1 VAGSART
8 SKYPEPLAEGMCS
21 MQEQV
26 AHAVAPPHDDEAA
39 EPVRRGDEAAVLTHR
54 GDEAAALDV
63 LWRVFYAPDG
73 RTAVCPGC
81 AEARRFHRVSRR
93 RAYACDR
100 CGAHIYPA
108 AATPFRRSALPL
120 ADWLS
125 ATAIVVE
132 SGGKVTPARLAR
144 ALGVGYRTGW
154 RMRERLTA
162 ALRSDGDARQR
173 LEACAHAWRRPEEP
187 GDEALVDAL
196 SPEDRIRAAACRVLA
211 ERGLS
216 STRVADIAREAGLS
230 SAAIHYYF
238 KSKDEVLLSALC
250 WTGEQL
256 HTGLRRL
263 TDEPAD
269 AVTRVRRLLDMS
281 VPSDQALHD
290 EYLLWLEVWVRVRS
304 HPDFLAECMR
314 MSRQWHEAV
323 TTVIARG
330 IDEGVFRPV
339 VPLAEL
345 CDRYVAM
352 AESLAYR
359 SALGYEGFTPERSR
373 QILARFTAEQLQVA
387 PGALDG

>member
-1 VAGSART
+1 
-8 SKYPEPLAEGMCS
+8 
-21 MQEQV
+21 MQEQAPHAGAT
-26 AHAVAPPHDDEAA
+26 AHL
-39 EPVRRGDEAAVLTHR
+39 R
-54 GDEAAALDV
+54 DEAAALDV
-63 LWRVFYAPDG
+63 LWRVYCAPDG

-81 AEARRFHRVSRR
+81 AVARRFHRVSRR

-120 ADWLS
+120 SDWLT

-144 ALGVGYRTGW
+144 ALGVEYRTGW
-154 RMRERLTA
+154 RMRERLTG
-162 ALRSDGDARQR
+162 ALRSDGDAVER
-173 LEACAHAWRRPEEP
+173 LEACARAWRNAGGSPDEPLVDAQRPEE
-187 GDEALVDAL
+187 
-196 SPEDRIRAAACRVLA
+196 RIRAAACRVLA

-216 STRVADIAREAGLS
+216 STRVADIAREAGVS

-238 KSKDEVLLSALC
+238 KSKDEVLLSALL

-256 HTGLRRL
+256 HAGLRRL
-263 TDEPAD
+263 TEEPAD
-269 AVTRVRRLLDMS
+269 ALTRMRRLLDMS
-281 VPSDQALHD
+281 VPSDQRLHD

-304 HPDFLAECMR
+304 HPDFLDECMR
-314 MSRQWHEAV
+314 MSRQWHAAV

-330 IDEGVFRPV
+330 VAEGAFRPV

-359 SALGYEGFTPERSR
+359 AALGYEGFTPERSR

-387 PGALDG
+387 PGALDA

>member
-1 VAGSART
+1 MR
-8 SKYPEPLAEGMCS
+8 
-21 MQEQV
+21 EQ
-26 AHAVAPPHDDEAA
+26 APHAAATRPRGGATTRREQGTAPAQRDGEAA
-39 EPVRRGDEAAVLTHR
+39 AATHR
-54 GDEAAALDV
+54 DDEAAALDV
-63 LWRVFYAPDG
+63 LWRVYYAPDG

-81 AEARRFHRVSRR
+81 AETRRFHRVSRR

-120 ADWLS
+120 SDWLT

-132 SGGKVTPARLAR
+132 SGGKVTPARLSR
-144 ALGVGYRTGW
+144 ALGVEYRTGW
-154 RMRERLTA
+154 RMRERLTR
-162 ALRSDGDARQR
+162 ALPSDGDAVER
-173 LEACAHAWRRPEEP
+173 LEACARAWRDAGSPDEPLVDAQRPEE
-187 GDEALVDAL
+187 
-196 SPEDRIRAAACRVLA
+196 RIRAAACRVMA

-216 STRVADIAREAGLS
+216 STRVADIAREAGVS
-230 SAAIHYYF
+230 SATIHYYF
-238 KSKDEVLLSALC
+238 KSKDEVLLSALL

-256 HTGLRRL
+256 YAGLRRL
-263 TDEPAD
+263 TEEPAD
-269 AVTRVRRLLDMS
+269 AVTRMRRLLDMS
-281 VPSDQALHD
+281 VPSDQRLHD

-304 HPDFLAECMR
+304 HPDFLDECMR

-330 IDEGVFRPV
+330 ADEGAFRPV

-359 SALGYEGFTPERSR
+359 AALGYEGFTPERSR
-373 QILARFTAEQLQVA
+373 QVLARFTAEQLQIA
-387 PGALDG
+387 PGALDA

>member
-1 VAGSART
+1 VRAART
-8 SKYPEPLAEGMCS
+8 SKYAPAQAATAGEGS
-21 MQEQV
+21 SV
-26 AHAVAPPHDDEAA
+26 AVEARQDVTPGAPDAQSPGRDEA
-39 EPVRRGDEAAVLTHR
+39 D
-54 GDEAAALDV
+54 ALDA
-63 LWRVFYAPDG
+63 LWRAFHAPDG
-73 RTAVCPGC
+73 RTTVCPSC
-81 AEARRFHRVSRR
+81 AETRRFHRVSRR

-108 AATPFRRSALPL
+108 AGTPFCRSALPL
-120 ADWLS
+120 SDWLT
-125 ATAIVVE
+125 ATAIVIE

-144 ALGVGYRTGW
+144 ALDVSYRTGW
-154 RMRERLTA
+154 RMRERLVRA
-162 ALRSDGDARQR
+162 QRADADALQR
-173 LEACAHAWRRPEEP
+173 LEPCALAWRHPSGP
-187 GDEALVDAL
+187 SAVPADDVL

-216 STRVADIAREAGLS
+216 STRVADIAREAGVS

-238 KSKDEVLLSALC
+238 KSKDEVLLAALC

-256 HTGLRRL
+256 HAGLRRL
-263 TDEPAD
+263 TEEPAD
-269 AVTRVRRLLDMS
+269 VVTQVRRLLDMS

-304 HPDFLAECMR
+304 HPDFLGECMR

-323 TTVIARG
+323 TSVIGRG
-330 IDEGVFRPV
+330 IDEGAFRPV

-373 QILARFTAEQLQVA
+373 QILARFTAEQLRIA
-387 PGALDG
+387 PEALDG